1 MNQSNVQCRQQNV
14 NGAFADLRRLVP
26 TYPPDKKLSKNE
38 ILRLAIKYIKLLS
51 AVLDYQKQEEGLP
64 IDQTSKRNSLSV
76 TKSNALEKTRLSHSE
91 HKQQNSHFSKSKLN
105 MRKTRLYQNENIR
118 QMSPSTSPLRD
129 CESPF
134 LISSPESSLSSA
146 SDRDEHDSD

>member
-1 MNQSNVQCRQQNV
+1 
-14 NGAFADLRRLVP
+14 LVP

-64 IDQTSKRNSLSV
+64 ISQTSKRNSLSV
-76 TKSNALEKTRLSHSE
+76 TKSNEKTRLSHSE

-105 MRKTRLYQNENIR
+105 MRKTRLYQDENIR

-129 CESPF
+129 CDSPF